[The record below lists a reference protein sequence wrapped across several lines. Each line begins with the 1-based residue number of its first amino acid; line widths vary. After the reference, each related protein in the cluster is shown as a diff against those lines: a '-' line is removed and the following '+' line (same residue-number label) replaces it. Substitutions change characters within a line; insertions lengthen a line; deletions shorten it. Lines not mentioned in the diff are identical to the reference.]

1 MKLPL
6 LPLNAIVCP
15 QGRIPLQIFE
25 LHYLDMIAES
35 MKKGEGF
42 VCVLMRSENASTE
55 HVQAGQFYE
64 LGTLVKIVDFG
75 KTPSTGVLNLTIEG
89 VAQVKLTRLERH
101 DDTVWYADAHISGD
115 EEHIELPEEFD
126 ELRVVLQALV
136 KHPYVRDLH
145 MDIDFEDGRQV
156 GWRLTELLPLGNK
169 QKQHLYE
176 LNNPLDRL
184 EEISRQISDLVT

>member
-25 LHYLDMIAES
+25 PHYLDMIAES

-42 VCVLMRSENASTE
+42 VSVLMRNENASTE

-75 KTPSTGVLNLTIEG
+75 KTPSTGVLNLTVEG
-89 VAQVKLTRLERH
+89 SAQVSLSALELSENG
-101 DDTVWYADAHISGD
+101 VWYADIHKSS
-115 EEHIELPEEFD
+115 EEQQIDLPEEFD
-126 ELRVVLQALV
+126 ELRVVLQALA
-136 KHPYVRDLH
+136 KHPYVRDLN
-145 MDIDFEDGRQV
+145 MAIDYEDGRQV

-169 QKQHLYE
+169 QKQSLYE
-176 LNNPLDRL
+176 MNNPIDRL
-184 EEISRQISDLVT
+184 EAISRQIADMVT